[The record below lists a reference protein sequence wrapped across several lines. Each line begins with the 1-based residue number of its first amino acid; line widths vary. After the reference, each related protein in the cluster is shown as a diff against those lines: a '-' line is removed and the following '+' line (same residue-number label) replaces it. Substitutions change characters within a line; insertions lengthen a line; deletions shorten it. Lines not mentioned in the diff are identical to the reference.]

1 MMNVI
6 ETCMYPESMSEN
18 KIEDKKYK
26 KAKQS
31 KMIYKILC
39 ESDSTN
45 GPYPRWLRSFMSY
58 NSFPTPVRSFNSSM
72 YKNKTLNEYENQS

>member
-18 KIEDKKYK
+18 KIEDTKYK
-26 KAKQS
+26 KAKHS

-45 GPYPRWLRSFMSY
+45 GP
-58 NSFPTPVRSFNSSM
+58 
-72 YKNKTLNEYENQS
+72 